1 MKKIVMILLA
11 TFALGTFSSFA
22 NAGRCDHYWQTAKD
36 GSVCGDRAADRR
48 QKKKKKKEKT
58 TFILFTT
65 K

>member
-1 MKKIVMILLA
+1 MKKIVMVLLA

-48 QKKKKKKEKT
+48 PGGQ
-58 TFILFTT
+58 
-65 K
+65 